1 MSKQSR
7 RDLNNAKREYV
18 EARSKLKTAIKN
30 KNLSADGTDIAQLK
44 NRVKSAKLK
53 KKEAIQRT
61 GGSVYK
67 KASRAGHLQASSMLD
82 SALQEDE
89 GLEGISSSR
98 QRLRRTN
105 AELRQAKRIGRYT
118 QKVGK
123 NAGRATYNLSNRGY
137 NLIRGRGF
145 TRTAVNDRW
154 EVKVK
159 NKYQKSRLKLQKTK
173 VGKVA
178 EKAKTIATYTK
189 KPIIAVLKNPLSS
202 KAYIIM
208 FLGVLLIALL
218 GAITGGGSST
228 VTQNEFDLNDTWI
241 YLSKID
247 REKSND
253 KVDYWTDI
261 DSIMMFMGYK
271 HEDYTLNTNYDSKD
285 KKWYQFKHS
294 YRSLLTTLWN
304 DLNGDMEN
312 LKTMSDIYTSTNN
325 KYLKLTKEE
334 QKEYEEVYEQSK
346 ELGYYISYNDLEN
359 PLSNKPDDDTI
370 PPITVT
376 KRFGYVSKD
385 KIYNGS
391 ILKADKGSPLYSVM
405 EGKVKIKGSDIVLKT
420 KSEEFTYK
428 NVSRLR
434 IKDGDTIKSGLEI
447 GTVGSNDGQEV
458 YYRKLKNKQKNEWVW
473 VNVGFYMPKV
483 EYSQT
488 TSVMTDMS
496 IEGDIAKKI
505 TSIYNYL
512 KKIDPSVTQNG
523 VAAALGSFWTE
534 SSINPKRA
542 EGDYL
547 NPPVGATATSW
558 DDENWLAMGGPSI
571 YNGRYGNILHRGL
584 GLGQWTDTA
593 DGSRRHTM
601 LLDYAKSKN
610 QKWYNLELQLDFML
624 NGDSP
629 YYITTL
635 KDILHSNEDVST
647 LAVKFASRWEGNQGD
662 KTKERVSNAQ
672 QVLNFL
678 KHPFSSGTRG
688 GSSSLQS
695 SWDFPENYRSKLKSF
710 PSSATV
716 SASLGGNTYPAGQCT
731 WYVYNRLVE
740 AGAPHYNYLGNG
752 QDWVRGLVARGWK
765 SSPVPVAGAV
775 MSTQGGFDYTMG
787 EYGHVS
793 YVEYVNDDGSF
804 LISECNINGVQNK
817 IHWQVKR
824 NAPYYSFAIPP
835 K

>member
-7 RDLNNAKREYV
+7 RDLHNAKREYV

-53 KKEAIQRT
+53 KKEAIQRN
-61 GGSVYK
+61 GGSVVK

-496 IEGDIAKKI
+496 IEGDIAKK
-505 TSIYNYL
+505 NYL
-512 KKIDPSVTQNG
+512 
-523 VAAALGSFWTE
+523 
-534 SSINPKRA
+534 
-542 EGDYL
+542 
-547 NPPVGATATSW
+547 
-558 DDENWLAMGGPSI
+558 
-571 YNGRYGNILHRGL
+571 
-584 GLGQWTDTA
+584 
-593 DGSRRHTM
+593 
-601 LLDYAKSKN
+601 
-610 QKWYNLELQLDFML
+610 NL
-624 NGDSP
+624 
-629 YYITTL
+629 
-635 KDILHSNEDVST
+635 
-647 LAVKFASRWEGNQGD
+647 
-662 KTKERVSNAQ
+662 
-672 QVLNFL
+672 
-678 KHPFSSGTRG
+678 
-688 GSSSLQS
+688 
-695 SWDFPENYRSKLKSF
+695 
-710 PSSATV
+710 
-716 SASLGGNTYPAGQCT
+716 
-731 WYVYNRLVE
+731 
-740 AGAPHYNYLGNG
+740 
-752 QDWVRGLVARGWK
+752 
-765 SSPVPVAGAV
+765 
-775 MSTQGGFDYTMG
+775 
-787 EYGHVS
+787 
-793 YVEYVNDDGSF
+793 
-804 LISECNINGVQNK
+804 
-817 IHWQVKR
+817 
-824 NAPYYSFAIPP
+824 
-835 K
+835 